1 MECPSGND
9 FVGYTLQFKEGVS
22 VEEVHW
28 RIINTEM
35 VLTALKANETCQK
48 ESVRIT
54 ARYRWT
60 LGNAHAIKGGQL
72 TGESR
77 KGIQNE
83 VGVLELRQ
91 EFPRG
96 VKRTGELT
104 LSNPPNRLKII

>member
-9 FVGYTLQFKEGVS
+9 LVGYTLQFKEGVS
-22 VEEVHW
+22 VEEAHW

-35 VLTALKANETCQK
+35 VLIALKANETCQK

-60 LGNAHAIKGGQL
+60 LGNAHAIKGSQL

-77 KGIQNE
+77 KGCRNKEYRMKLGSWNQGRN
-83 VGVLELRQ
+83 
-91 EFPRG
+91 FPEG
-96 VKRTGELT
+96 
-104 LSNPPNRLKII
+104 